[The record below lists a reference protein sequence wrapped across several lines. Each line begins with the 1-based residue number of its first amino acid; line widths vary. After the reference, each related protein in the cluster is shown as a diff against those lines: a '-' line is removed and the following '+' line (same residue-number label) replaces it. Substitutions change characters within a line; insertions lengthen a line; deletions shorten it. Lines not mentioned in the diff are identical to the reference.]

1 MFRRSLLPQALL
13 SLYAD
18 APVTQPIRGAPRVT
32 RDPPC
37 GTTCPA
43 SIAEGELSL
52 IGLTEEGLR
61 WTHYRLVEVSQS
73 AVCNKFHLLK
83 QRFCRWILTVQDRS
97 GDEQMELTQEA
108 LAAMVGARRPVVAS
122 LIGEM
127 QDEGLVRFHRGC
139 LTILDR
145 PALQRLVCECYGIMS
160 DAVSRFIAGLDAA
173 RQR

>member
-1 MFRRSLLPQALL
+1 
-13 SLYAD
+13 
-18 APVTQPIRGAPRVT
+18 
-32 RDPPC
+32 
-37 GTTCPA
+37 
-43 SIAEGELSL
+43 
-52 IGLTEEGLR
+52 
-61 WTHYRLVEVSQS
+61 VSQS

>member
-1 MFRRSLLPQALL
+1 M
-13 SLYAD
+13 
-18 APVTQPIRGAPRVT
+18 
-32 RDPPC
+32 
-37 GTTCPA
+37 
-43 SIAEGELSL
+43 
-52 IGLTEEGLR
+52 
-61 WTHYRLVEVSQS
+61 SQS

-160 DAVSRFIAGLDAA
+160 DAVSRFITGLDAA